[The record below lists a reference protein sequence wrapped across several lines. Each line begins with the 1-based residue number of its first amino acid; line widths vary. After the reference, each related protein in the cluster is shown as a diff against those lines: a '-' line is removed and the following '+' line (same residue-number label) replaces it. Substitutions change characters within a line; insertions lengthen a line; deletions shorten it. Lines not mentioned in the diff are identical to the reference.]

1 MDTKSLI
8 VNFLLTALIYGIGPI
23 LFLLLRKRPL
33 STRTLKTFHIVYTVL
48 IAFLFA
54 VGNSLSEERIS
65 FSPALI
71 WGLLFYEICK
81 SKFEDRGLLDVAC
94 IADGT
99 QQSAETGAP
108 HEQHEQ
114 LLVREVQTAA
124 PEEACRGGRRSKAA
138 LIALSVLLAVSIA
151 GNVYQVMRE
160 QAKSQEITELQ
171 GEVKN
176 LEGTVNTM
184 RASRDVLSKRVD
196 ALKSENEELESYVKY
211 FNNSIGFVVPGNK
224 YYHCYGCSVVE
235 EAGWFQ
241 AHNIEY
247 CKVKGYSK
255 HSACWG
261 VNIKSL
267 A

>member
-48 IAFLFA
+48 TALLFA

-71 WGLLFYEICK
+71 WGLIFYEICK

-99 QQSAETGAP
+99 QQPAETGAP
-108 HEQHEQ
+108 REQ
-114 LLVREVQTAA
+114 LLVYEVQTAA
-124 PEEACRGGRRSKAA
+124 PKEACRDDRRSKAA

-151 GNVYQVMRE
+151 GNVYQATQE
-160 QAKSQEITELQ
+160 QAKSQEITALQ

-184 RASRDVLSKRVD
+184 RASRDILSNRVD
-196 ALKSENEELESYVKY
+196 TLKSENEELESYVKY

-224 YYHCYGCSVVE
+224 YYHCYGCPVVE

-247 CKVKGYSK
+247 CKVTGYSK